1 MSGPPRTPTPI
12 LAARGSWL
20 AKTRKR
26 EPKPASTAPRCPAWL
41 DKDGK
46 AVWKQVVPML
56 ATMGVLANTD
66 GNALARYCRL
76 WVRWKQAD
84 AFIQKY
90 GETYPLKDEKGK
102 VKCFQ
107 QHPQVGIV
115 NKLSTTLL
123 RLEQEFGLT
132 PASRSRIN
140 VDVKVPPTQN
150 DHGVSFFDGEGVR
163 N

>member
-20 AKTRKR
+20 AKVRTKR
-26 EPKPASTAPRCPAWL
+26 EPKPKSTAPRCPAWL

-46 AVWKQVVPML
+46 AVWKQLVSML
-56 ATMGVLANTD
+56 ADLGVLANTD

-76 WVRWKQAD
+76 WGRWKQAD

-90 GETYPLKDEKGK
+90 GETYPLKDNDGK

-115 NKLSTTLL
+115 NKLSASLL
-123 RLEQEFGLT
+123 KLEQEFGLT

-140 VDVKVPPTQN
+140 VEVKVPETQN
-150 DHGVSFFDGEGVR
+150 THGVTFFHG
-163 N
+163 NN